1 MTELRAGL
9 VGLGTMGRNHLRVMS
24 RLPGV
29 ELVGIADPVA
39 EGIGVV
45 TDATLVRTVDELVGL
60 GLDYCVIAAP
70 TALHLDLGLR
80 LAGAGVHTLIEKPLA
95 PDLDSARRLV
105 DAFDA
110 VDLVAAV
117 GHIERYNPAL
127 REARRRIADGALGEI
142 YQVATRRQSPFPAR
156 IADVGVV
163 MDLATH
169 DIDLTAWV
177 THQRYV
183 EVSAR
188 VAHRAGR
195 VHEDLVTV
203 VGTLEDGTVVS
214 HLVNWLSPVK
224 ERSTV
229 ITGANGAF
237 VIDTVM
243 SDISYHANGVVPA
256 EWGDLAQFRGVSEGD
271 VIRYAIAKP
280 EPLRVEHEQF
290 RDAVLGEPSQI
301 VALAEGM
308 ATVAVAEAVLRSAR
322 ESRTVPIN

>member
-1 MTELRAGL
+1 
-9 VGLGTMGRNHLRVMS
+9 MGRNHLRVMS
-24 RLPGV
+24 RLTGV
-29 ELVGIADPVA
+29 KLVGIADPVA
-39 EGIGVV
+39 EGIDVV
-45 TDATLVRTVDELVGL
+45 TDATLVRTVDDLIAL
-60 GLDYCVIAAP
+60 GLDYCVVAAP

-80 LAGAGVHTLIEKPLA
+80 LAAAGVHTLIEKPLA
-95 PDLDSARRLV
+95 PGLESARRLV
-105 DAFDA
+105 DAFDE
-110 VDLVAAV
+110 VGLVAAV

-127 REARRRIADGALGEI
+127 REARHRIAEGALGEI

-163 MDLATH
+163 MGLATH

-177 THQRYV
+177 TQRRYA

-188 VAHRAGR
+188 VAHRTGR

-214 HLVNWLSPVK
+214 HLVNWLSPFK

-229 ITGANGAF
+229 ITGASGAF
-237 VIDTVM
+237 VVDTVM
-243 SDISYHANGVVPA
+243 SDVSYHSNGVLPA
-256 EWGDLAQFRGVSEGD
+256 EWEDLAQFRGVSEGD

-290 RDAVLGEPSQI
+290 RDAVLGEPGQI
-301 VALAEGM
+301 VSLAEGM
-308 ATVAVAEAVLRSAR
+308 ATVAVADAVLRSAR
-322 ESRTVPIN
+322 ESQTVSIS